1 MGTTIVGEIVQI
13 LVAGIQGLASGIA
26 NGLNE
31 MAQGLFVTGSG
42 TSESP
47 YQLSTF
53 GAIVAVF
60 GGIALAVGLT
70 TLVTK
75 WIMSLGARN

>member
-1 MGTTIVGEIVQI
+1 MPAILTEIVNI
-13 LVAGIQGLASGIA
+13 LVGGITGMAEGIGS
-26 NGLNE
+26 GLNQ
-31 MAQGLFVTGSG
+31 MATSLFITTTGEGASA
-42 TSESP
+42 T
-47 YQLSTF
+47 QTLSTF
-53 GAIVAVF
+53 GGIVAIF